1 MSSPN
6 KICRISR
13 IDGQYIREDGAP
25 VDICRLYI
33 RQDEGEAWM
42 YDGPFPDS
50 MVSPEPPPDA

>member
-6 KICRISR
+6 KICRISL

-33 RQDEGEAWM
+33 WQDEGEAWL

-50 MVSPEPPPDA
+50 AVTPPPAEDA